1 MVDTATQTDPITIV
15 DPAVQSKTTSSNNK
29 TEELQKQKLQSNT
42 TKKSQTKTSFEEK
55 QTEAGLKNATMEM
68 IRKDW
73 KKNNRKKDKP
83 EANHHHLQKTK
94 QNQNLLRDHKDQS
107 EQTENKKALM
117 MRFNNIIDSD
127 L

>member
-1 MVDTATQTDPITIV
+1 MKNVSVVDTATQTDPITIV

-42 TKKSQTKTSFEEK
+42 TKKSQTKTSIEDK

-73 KKNNRKKDKP
+73 KKQQ
-83 EANHHHLQKTK
+83 QKERQARSQSSPPT
-94 QNQNLLRDHKDQS
+94 KDQ
-107 EQTENKKALM
+107 TK
-117 MRFNNIIDSD
+117 
-127 L
+127 